1 MSNVLVTGG
10 FDPLHRGHIALLK
23 ESKQLGTN
31 LIVGLN
37 SDKWL
42 SRKKGRPFMDYDE
55 RKEILLSL
63 SCVDE
68 VISFNDDNDTACD
81 AIAQLI
87 QRGDLIFS
95 NGGDRHNENVPE
107 YNLYKHDDN
116 VTFRWG
122 IGGTNKQNS
131 SSWLLD
137 NFNNP
142 LTERS
147 WGYYRVLYE
156 GKGFKVKELVI
167 NPRSSLSMQR
177 HKYRSETW
185 SLVSGYA
192 KVILD
197 KEEIVLTNDNVAHIQ
212 INTWHKGINDSNT
225 PAHIIEI
232 WKGERL
238 TEHDIERKKLIM

>member
-1 MSNVLVTGG
+1 MSKVLVTGG

-23 ESKQLGTN
+23 ESKQLGTY

-42 SRKKGRPFMDYDE
+42 SRKKGRPFMSYEE

-81 AIAQLI
+81 AIAQVI
-87 QRGDLIFS
+87 QSSPIIFA

-142 LTERS
+142 QTDRT
-147 WGYYRVLYE
+147 WGYYKVLYE
-156 GKGFKVKELVI
+156 GKGYKVKELVI
-167 NPRSSLSMQR
+167 NPHSSLSMQR
-177 HKYRSETW
+177 HKHRSETW
-185 SLVSGYA
+185 NLVSGNA
-192 KVILD
+192 HVI
-197 KEEIVLTNDNVAHIQ
+197 IDNEKMELSMTESVHIPV
-212 INTWHKGINDSNT
+212 NTWHKGVNESDEQ
-225 PAHIIEI
+225 AHIIEI
-232 WKGERL
+232 WKGDRL
-238 TEHDIERKKLIM
+238 TEYDIERRRLIM